1 MLQRTLSLLFALVFL
16 PATARAEVVISDEG
30 VEITREEL
38 EAVLETSADKV
49 KRRAANDVGD
59 RFELITQLMASR
71 KLAAK
76 AEELDRND
84 PGYWEL
90 QFKLLGVKEQFMF
103 QQLVADYELPD
114 FDALARERYK
124 TEKDKYARYPEVRA
138 SSHILFRSPP
148 GQDRT
153 ELREKAQQVLDE
165 LRAGADFEAYVEQYS
180 EDPGSS
186 KRGGSLDRW
195 IRLGDPQIT
204 PPYSGALFEIEEVGG
219 YSEVT
224 DSQFGL
230 HIIRLDGIQESG
242 YADFETV
249 KPKIVNDLRAEYKT
263 LAAKEVRA
271 RFNLTDDAFID
282 GDAMEELLAP
292 YKQ

>member
-1 MLQRTLSLLFALVFL
+1 MLLRILFTTALFTFF
-16 PATARAEVVISDEG
+16 ATTGHAEVVVSDDG
-30 VEITREEL
+30 VSMTREEF
-38 EAVLETSADKV
+38 EAVLASSSEKIKS
-49 KRRAANDVGD
+49 RAANDLGD

-71 KLAAK
+71 KLAA
-76 AEELDRND
+76 AADQLDEND

-103 QQLVADYELPD
+103 KRLVAEYEAPD

-124 TEKDKYARYPEVRA
+124 TEKEKYARYPEVRA

-148 GQDRT
+148 GRDRT
-153 ELREKAQQVLDE
+153 ELRKKAQQVLEE
-165 LRAGADFEAYVEQYS
+165 LRAGADFEAYVAEYS

-195 IRLGDPQIT
+195 IRLGDPKIT
-204 PPYSGALFEIEEVGG
+204 PPYSGALFEIEEIGG

-242 YADFETV
+242 LADYETV
-249 KPKIVNDLRAEYKT
+249 KPKIVNDLRAEYRT

-282 GDAMEELLAP
+282 GDAMEELMAP

>member
-1 MLQRTLSLLFALVFL
+1 MLLRTLFTCSLLTLL
-16 PATARAEVVISDEG
+16 STLARAEVVVSDEG

-38 EAVLETSADKV
+38 RVVLETSPEKV

-59 RFELITQLMASR
+59 RFELLTQLMASR

-76 AEELDRND
+76 ADELDQDD

-103 QQLVADYELPD
+103 QQLVQDYEMPD
-114 FDALARERYK
+114 FDELARERYK
-124 TEKDKYARYPEVRA
+124 TEKEKYARYPEVRA

-148 GQDRT
+148 GEDRT
-153 ELREKAQQVLDE
+153 ELRKKAQQVLEE

-195 IRLGDPQIT
+195 IYLGDPKIT
-204 PPYSGALFEIEEVGG
+204 PPYSGALFEIEEIGG

-263 LAAKEVRA
+263 LASKDVRA
-271 RFNLTDDAFID
+271 RFHLSDDAFID

-292 YKQ
+292 YKE